1 MNNHA
6 LFLDRDGTLNFD
18 PGYLGDPNS
27 VKLLP
32 GVSKS
37 LAKLKNDYKFKLIV
51 ISNQS
56 GISRGLISEKDVIAV
71 NDRINQILEVD
82 DVSIDAFYFCPF
94 HPEFDPVEKC
104 ECRKPSPNMVFEA
117 AKDYDIDL
125 SRSYFVGDSVCDV
138 LCGINAGVKTVL
150 IKNTISEFEIN
161 NLHNGGNSPN
171 FVAGNFIEACDFI
184 TKDFEGE
191 N

>member
-18 PGYLGDPNS
+18 PGYLGDPKL
-27 VKLLP
+27 VELLP

-37 LAKLKNDYKFKLIV
+37 LARLKNDFNFKLIV

-71 NDRINQILEVD
+71 NDRINKILEVD
-82 DVSIDAFYFCPF
+82 NVSIDAFYFCPF
-94 HPEFDPVEKC
+94 HPDFDPVEKC
-104 ECRKPSPNMVFEA
+104 ECRKPSPKMVFEA
-117 AKDYDIDL
+117 ADDFNIDL
-125 SRSYFVGDSVCDV
+125 SRSYFLGDSASDV

-161 NLHNGGNSPN
+161 NLHYGGNSPN
-171 FVAGNFIEACDFI
+171 FVAGNFNEACDFI
-184 TKDFEGE
+184 IKDFEGG

>member
-18 PGYLGDPNS
+18 PGYLGNPEL
-27 VKLLP
+27 VKLFP
-32 GVSKS
+32 GVSQS
-37 LAKLKNDYKFKLIV
+37 LAKLKNKYNFKLIV

-56 GISRGLISEKDVIAV
+56 GITRGLISEKDVIAV
-71 NDRINQILEVD
+71 NDRINKILEVD
-82 DVSIDAFYFCPF
+82 NVSIDAFYFCPF

-104 ECRKPSPNMVFEA
+104 ECRKPSPKMVFEA
-117 AKDYDIDL
+117 VEDFSIDL
-125 SRSYFVGDSVCDV
+125 SRSYFLGDSACDV
-138 LCGINAGVKTVL
+138 LCGINAGIKTVL

-171 FVAGNFIEACDFI
+171 FVAGNFNEACDFI
-184 TKDFEGE
+184 IKDFEGE